1 MLAVGVRHAEKPNH
15 RQGRHRAGYLRSMPT
30 WIAKRAVPWIWRK
43 VPWKTVWAITLWL
56 AQKGGDR
63 VRNNLTQSEQTEFWG
78 LLKKSRG
85 KPGNL
90 TKRDQ
95 SRVKDIVGKAIRG

>member
-1 MLAVGVRHAEKPNH
+1 
-15 RQGRHRAGYLRSMPT
+15 MPT
-30 WIAKRAVPWIWRK
+30 WIAKRAVPWIWKK
-43 VPWKTVWAITLWL
+43 VPWRTVWAITLWL
-56 AQKGGDR
+56 GQKGRDR
-63 VRNNLTQSEQTEFWG
+63 VRDNLTQSEQTEFWG

-95 SRVKDIVGKAIRG
+95 ARVKDIVGKAIRG